1 MSDIVCR
8 WLNQEVKLSR
18 TVSPKALEKDF
29 SNGFLLGELL
39 YKYELQDDFSQFLE
53 GRVSNV
59 KLNNF
64 SRLEPTFQL
73 LGVQFDQNVAQN
85 IMTEKHGSVT
95 KLLYQLYIALQKKKK
110 SGLTG
115 VAMQTMRPLAPAKL
129 QSMKSEIYRER
140 LKNLV
145 PRQTDLNL
153 KRVSEKFQAKF
164 KQMEEK
170 INRVHFENAQKII
183 MLKEEQ
189 RIQDLEKHRLN
200 RRRQHE
206 MMARIQAAIL
216 QIPKVLPN
224 RTLKTI
230 EKHKMMMKKKEE
242 EDVLNEIKK
251 FEVLI
256 KKEIE
261 AKDSGL
267 KIPSESQTA
276 ADLLSTYSDEEYM
289 KKIQKRL
296 EEDTLA
302 REQREKR
309 RRKLLMDQLIAHE
322 AQEEAYREEQ
332 LINRLM
338 RQSQQ
343 ERRIAVQ
350 LMHVRHEKEVLWQNR
365 IFREKQ
371 YEERRLK
378 DFQDALDR
386 EAALAKQAK
395 LEYEEQAQKEIEIHE
410 RIAAERAQARYKK
423 HYSMCTEILD
433 DIIDLSTKVAEYRNL
448 THNLIPIKI
457 MRDWKELF
465 FSGKPIYEQASIDP
479 MPTRF
484 TPEQL
489 VELSK
494 RTLLDDNDY
503 EEYKTLTGE
512 WAIPEEMADIVP
524 PSNNNILGHVLRA
537 VNEKVNPPKPVTY
550 ESQIPSFATKGC
562 MLGKTCS
569 GKTSCLKIL
578 EEAFHI
584 EILSIDDLVQEAIQ
598 AYLLNETVPENPDN
612 IKKEV
617 VEKEPLINEISNEPQ
632 ESTSETT
639 VQPKRESEI
648 EGEDLVKAPSVPKR
662 KETNVTRLSNRA
674 QLGEKCEKL
683 LKKGKSIPDV
693 LLIQIMV
700 DAINQV
706 PVEKGWILDGFP
718 MTLNQAKL
726 LEEALTGCNPDQ
738 QDREGKN
745 YKSTLAF
752 DPTAPKDPSSPPPAL
767 DFAMLL
773 DITDTMVL
781 KRVVGEKTSSL
792 DPSYGLSMR
801 SSEQNLEDQ
810 EKTELLR
817 DQIQHRILGFLDNW
831 PELEKWFSEKQD
843 ILIKINAEVDKRA
856 LATKVQEYFIAELR
870 EKEAKAKKKL
880 EEEEAERKKKE
891 EALLSEPPPP
901 PAPEPDKGMETEK
914 ETKGKGGKGK
924 ITAGKRESP
933 PKEGKGK
940 KGETSPK
947 DKAGKRESPP
957 KEGKGKKDD
966 TSPKGKVSP
975 KGKGADKKGLGKKSP
990 VEEISPPPPPPGPPP
1005 VKPGS
1010 EEWVYVDEPLPPE
1023 IPRYLVPFWETIE
1036 NSYINTTKAILRQI
1050 RDERHNVLYY
1060 LYDTRLNYQEFLQR
1074 PDHKQE
1080 FVSQWQ
1086 DDFNNL
1092 PEDLWDDEETKAE
1105 LHQRV
1110 NDLRDRLWD
1119 ICDTRKEEAE
1129 QERASIIDESWLQD
1143 HLGILMNHFFSLMQ
1157 VEVSRF
1163 QDTKRLLQD
1172 YYRGM
1177 EGKIPIELAKSGG
1190 TRVPLINLEDEEV
1203 PEIYAKIPVVPRK
1216 FPSIE
1221 GIISKTKSRG
1231 SLKRGTADYCIDVV
1245 ELKFEA
1251 DEKTVMNVWQNA
1263 STAVSNMVTNEINL
1277 KKDDE
1282 SESKLEEPKEKSPQQ
1297 GKGVKTVK
1305 KKEEKKKKAPSPEI
1319 PPVILTPE
1327 EQEVLEKQKEL
1338 KMKIRDEHLTALQC
1352 EAQATQFRLELIKT
1366 KALTYMEELLKRAVD
1381 VYKLMDKWLGA
1392 RYLAEMASVEK
1403 LTEVAHYHIETSTK
1417 IQYELILN
1425 GEDFFING
1433 DVKVFPDPL
1442 PPIRP
1447 PPVEKE
1453 VNTCLTI
1460 KQLNTLRNEFM
1471 EMAPKAKIPWKYFK
1485 KGSSSVDTRRYA
1497 EEKKRLRNLD
1507 YYLPKR
1513 TNQFLKI
1520 WLKKYPWLVYDDRSD
1535 LMFCGLCR
1543 KHGVSSGGNQVSF
1556 FYGTN
1561 NFRTEFLQAHD
1572 NSEAHAK
1579 AALAEA
1585 MGVSTLTDA
1594 AKEQMIKNRNK
1605 VILGRIE
1612 NLFRSCHAI
1621 AKTGRPLKDF
1631 VWMCKLDDMKGVDIG
1646 PIFRSNKSART
1657 FIYFIAEVERR
1668 SLKEKLEKCKF
1679 FSLISDSG
1687 TDSIIEDIKVIYVQ
1701 FAYEGKVHCQIVG
1714 VQTVDKID
1722 PVAIKSAIEKTL
1734 EINLQ
1739 LNLSSSDWSKKLV
1752 GFGSNGTAVM
1762 VGENNSVARLLK
1774 EIQPCVQTVHCFAHR
1789 LELTYQEALQ
1799 GIELYN
1805 TVNDLL
1811 QNVYYF
1817 YHDSPSNKNALIA
1830 IFGDLK
1836 IRPVIPSRV
1845 GSNRW
1850 LPRLQTALQIFLKG
1864 YSAIVKQLRTIP
1876 EDRSILEHQKATELL
1891 QFLLQA
1897 EVVRFAH
1904 FLLDITNVLS
1914 ILSRVNQDRNSS
1926 IGDVFATL
1934 QSTLGTLS
1942 MYKRRPGPKER
1953 LTESATHF
1961 HGNQLTGNGNISEV
1975 RNTVLTN
1982 LIKHLRD
1989 CFSDANH
1996 DVVRATTIGS
2006 FKLWPGKIDQEFG
2019 EKEISILTKHYE
2031 PVLEGANVKIDEVD
2045 TEWSMMKFEIY
2056 NRFQNIRK
2064 LTWDFVNS
2072 IYSIKYPNILTLVD
2086 LVLTLPASSAEAE
2099 RGFSQMKLTKSQM
2112 HFKIKPESMTDLLI
2126 IQLNS
2131 PDINKF
2137 DPKKA
2142 IQLWNTSWQRI
2153 TPPPTDHMIAQSDC
2167 SSSSDSL
2174 YESD

>member
-39 YKYELQDDFSQFLE
+39 HKYELQDDFAQFLE

-170 INRVHFENAQKII
+170 INRIHFENAQKILS
-183 MLKEEQ
+183 LKEEQ
-189 RIQDLEKHRLN
+189 RIQDLEKHRLG

-230 EKHKMMMKKKEE
+230 ERNKMMLKKKEE

-267 KIPSESQTA
+267 KVPSESQTA
-276 ADLLSTYSDEEYM
+276 ADLLNTYSDEEYM

-512 WAIPEEMADIVP
+512 WAIPEEMADAVP
-524 PSNNNILGHVLRA
+524 PSNNNILGHVLR
-537 VNEKVNPPKPVTY
+537 VVHEKVNPPKPVTY
-550 ESQIPSFATKGC
+550 EPQIPSFSTKGC

-584 EILSIDDLVQEAIQ
+584 EILSIDTLVQEAIQ
-598 AYLLNETVPENPDN
+598 AFLLNETITENTEET
-612 IKKEV
+612 KE
-617 VEKEPLINEISNEPQ
+617 VEKETLSNEISDEPQ
-632 ESTSETT
+632 ESTSEAMLLS
-639 VQPKRESEI
+639 KRDSEI
-648 EGEDLVKAPSVPKR
+648 EDEDLLKIPPVLEVKQ
-662 KETNVTRLSNRA
+662 TNVTRLSNRA

-700 DAINQV
+700 NAINQV

-738 QDREGKN
+738 QEQEGKN
-745 YKSTLAF
+745 YKSTLAS

-781 KRVVGEKTSSL
+781 KRVVGEKRTSFETSH
-792 DPSYGLSMR
+792 GLGMR
-801 SSEQNLEDQ
+801 SPESYLEDQ

-843 ILIKINAEVDKRA
+843 ILIKINAEVEKRA

-901 PAPEPDKGMETEK
+901 PAPEPEKGMETEK
-914 ETKGKGGKGK
+914 EIKGKVGKGK
-924 ITAGKRESP
+924 IA
-933 PKEGKGK
+933 
-940 KGETSPK
+940 
-947 DKAGKRESPP
+947 
-957 KEGKGKKDD
+957 
-966 TSPKGKVSP
+966 VSP

-990 VEEISPPPPPPGPPP
+990 VEEVSPPPPPPGPPP

-1036 NSYINTTKAILRQI
+1036 NSYINTIKAILRQI

-1060 LYDTRLNYQEFLQR
+1060 LHDARLNYQEFLQR

-1086 DDFNNL
+1086 DDYNNL

-1129 QERASIIDESWLQD
+1129 QERAAIIDESWLQD

-1172 YYRGM
+1172 YYRGI

-1216 FPSIE
+1216 FPSLE
-1221 GIISKTKSRG
+1221 GLISKTKSRG
-1231 SLKRGTADYCIDVV
+1231 SLKRGTADYCIEVV
-1245 ELKFEA
+1245 ELKFEV

-1263 STAVSNMVTNEINL
+1263 NTAINSMVANEINL

-1319 PPVILTPE
+1319 PPVVLTPE

-1352 EAQATQFRLELIKT
+1352 EAQATQFRLELIKNKT
-1366 KALTYMEELLKRAVD
+1366 LSYMEELLKRAID

-1425 GEDFFING
+1425 GEDFYING

-1442 PPIRP
+1442 PPVRP
-1447 PPVEKE
+1447 PAVEKE

-1460 KQLNTLRNEFM
+1460 KQLNTLRQEFM
-1471 EMAPKAKIPWKYFK
+1471 EMAPKGYLGNKHFTDILYDLVTLNLGTNHLPEAWLHLTVPELQEITTLLTVNSEFVDWRKFLLVVSQPWPLPSEEELLQTLKRFKEIDKDGMGSVTQEQYKQVGLWFTGDKDVKIPEDPLEPLPYNRPEHLIEFFFDLFADFK
-1485 KGSSSVDTRRYA
+1485 KDPPEVDYFQMLLYFACHPNAVEGIYRALSLAIGTHVFRKVETRGVDVEHVTIRSDIDTVTIEGLPEVEETKRGKEKIIVPEFLNKETISIPTLLKVFQSIKDAQDNHRFFYDEKMENTFFEIFKKVYQVIGSNNMEPVEVASLLKHPFIQDLLLTYKEYKLPNIKGILQRVDQLQVVSEGDQKVI
-1497 EEKKRLRNLD
+1497 EEKK
-1507 YYLPKR
+1507 
-1513 TNQFLKI
+1513 
-1520 WLKKYPWLVYDDRSD
+1520 
-1535 LMFCGLCR
+1535 
-1543 KHGVSSGGNQVSF
+1543 
-1556 FYGTN
+1556 
-1561 NFRTEFLQAHD
+1561 
-1572 NSEAHAK
+1572 
-1579 AALAEA
+1579 
-1585 MGVSTLTDA
+1585 
-1594 AKEQMIKNRNK
+1594 
-1605 VILGRIE
+1605 
-1612 NLFRSCHAI
+1612 
-1621 AKTGRPLKDF
+1621 
-1631 VWMCKLDDMKGVDIG
+1631 
-1646 PIFRSNKSART
+1646 
-1657 FIYFIAEVERR
+1657 
-1668 SLKEKLEKCKF
+1668 
-1679 FSLISDSG
+1679 
-1687 TDSIIEDIKVIYVQ
+1687 
-1701 FAYEGKVHCQIVG
+1701 
-1714 VQTVDKID
+1714 
-1722 PVAIKSAIEKTL
+1722 
-1734 EINLQ
+1734 
-1739 LNLSSSDWSKKLV
+1739 
-1752 GFGSNGTAVM
+1752 
-1762 VGENNSVARLLK
+1762 
-1774 EIQPCVQTVHCFAHR
+1774 
-1789 LELTYQEALQ
+1789 
-1799 GIELYN
+1799 
-1805 TVNDLL
+1805 
-1811 QNVYYF
+1811 
-1817 YHDSPSNKNALIA
+1817 
-1830 IFGDLK
+1830 
-1836 IRPVIPSRV
+1836 
-1845 GSNRW
+1845 
-1850 LPRLQTALQIFLKG
+1850 
-1864 YSAIVKQLRTIP
+1864 
-1876 EDRSILEHQKATELL
+1876 
-1891 QFLLQA
+1891 
-1897 EVVRFAH
+1897 
-1904 FLLDITNVLS
+1904 
-1914 ILSRVNQDRNSS
+1914 
-1926 IGDVFATL
+1926 
-1934 QSTLGTLS
+1934 
-1942 MYKRRPGPKER
+1942 
-1953 LTESATHF
+1953 
-1961 HGNQLTGNGNISEV
+1961 
-1975 RNTVLTN
+1975 
-1982 LIKHLRD
+1982 
-1989 CFSDANH
+1989 
-1996 DVVRATTIGS
+1996 
-2006 FKLWPGKIDQEFG
+2006 
-2019 EKEISILTKHYE
+2019 
-2031 PVLEGANVKIDEVD
+2031 
-2045 TEWSMMKFEIY
+2045 
-2056 NRFQNIRK
+2056 
-2064 LTWDFVNS
+2064 
-2072 IYSIKYPNILTLVD
+2072 
-2086 LVLTLPASSAEAE
+2086 
-2099 RGFSQMKLTKSQM
+2099 
-2112 HFKIKPESMTDLLI
+2112 
-2126 IQLNS
+2126 
-2131 PDINKF
+2131 
-2137 DPKKA
+2137 
-2142 IQLWNTSWQRI
+2142 
-2153 TPPPTDHMIAQSDC
+2153 
-2167 SSSSDSL
+2167 
-2174 YESD
+2174 

>member
-1 MSDIVCR
+1 M
-8 WLNQEVKLSR
+8 
-18 TVSPKALEKDF
+18 
-29 SNGFLLGELL
+29 
-39 YKYELQDDFSQFLE
+39 
-53 GRVSNV
+53 
-59 KLNNF
+59 
-64 SRLEPTFQL
+64 
-73 LGVQFDQNVAQN
+73 
-85 IMTEKHGSVT
+85 
-95 KLLYQLYIALQKKKK
+95 
-110 SGLTG
+110 
-115 VAMQTMRPLAPAKL
+115 
-129 QSMKSEIYRER
+129 
-140 LKNLV
+140 
-145 PRQTDLNL
+145 
-153 KRVSEKFQAKF
+153 
-164 KQMEEK
+164 
-170 INRVHFENAQKII
+170 
-183 MLKEEQ
+183 
-189 RIQDLEKHRLN
+189 
-200 RRRQHE
+200 
-206 MMARIQAAIL
+206 
-216 QIPKVLPN
+216 
-224 RTLKTI
+224 
-230 EKHKMMMKKKEE
+230 
-242 EDVLNEIKK
+242 
-251 FEVLI
+251 
-256 KKEIE
+256 
-261 AKDSGL
+261 
-267 KIPSESQTA
+267 
-276 ADLLSTYSDEEYM
+276 
-289 KKIQKRL
+289 
-296 EEDTLA
+296 
-302 REQREKR
+302 
-309 RRKLLMDQLIAHE
+309 
-322 AQEEAYREEQ
+322 EAYREEQ

-512 WAIPEEMADIVP
+512 WAIPEEMADAVP
-524 PSNNNILGHVLRA
+524 PSNNNILGHVLR
-537 VNEKVNPPKPVTY
+537 VVHEKVNPPKPVTY
-550 ESQIPSFATKGC
+550 EPQIPSFSTKGC

-584 EILSIDDLVQEAIQ
+584 EILSIDTLVQEAIQ
-598 AYLLNETVPENPDN
+598 AFLLNETITENTEET
-612 IKKEV
+612 KE
-617 VEKEPLINEISNEPQ
+617 VEKETLSNEISDEPQ
-632 ESTSETT
+632 ESTSEAMLLS
-639 VQPKRESEI
+639 KRDSEI
-648 EGEDLVKAPSVPKR
+648 EDEDLLKIPPVLEVKQ
-662 KETNVTRLSNRA
+662 TNVTRLSNRA

-700 DAINQV
+700 NAINQV

-738 QDREGKN
+738 QEQEGKN
-745 YKSTLAF
+745 YKSTLAS

-781 KRVVGEKTSSL
+781 KRVVGEKRTSFETSH
-792 DPSYGLSMR
+792 GLGMR
-801 SSEQNLEDQ
+801 SPESYLEDQ

-843 ILIKINAEVDKRA
+843 ILIKINAEVEKRA

-901 PAPEPDKGMETEK
+901 PAPEPEKGMETEK
-914 ETKGKGGKGK
+914 EIKGKVGKGK
-924 ITAGKRESP
+924 IAEAVKRESP

-947 DKAGKRESPP
+947 EKEAGKRESPP

-990 VEEISPPPPPPGPPP
+990 VEEVSPPPPPPGPPP

-1036 NSYINTTKAILRQI
+1036 NSYINTIKAILRQI

-1060 LYDTRLNYQEFLQR
+1060 LHDARLNYQEFLQR

-1086 DDFNNL
+1086 DDYNNL

-1129 QERASIIDESWLQD
+1129 QERAAIIDESWLQD

-1172 YYRGM
+1172 YYRGI

-1216 FPSIE
+1216 FPSLE
-1221 GIISKTKSRG
+1221 GLISKTKSRG
-1231 SLKRGTADYCIDVV
+1231 SLKRGTADYCIEVV
-1245 ELKFEA
+1245 ELKFEV

-1263 STAVSNMVTNEINL
+1263 NTAINSMVANEINL

-1319 PPVILTPE
+1319 PPVVLTPE

-1352 EAQATQFRLELIKT
+1352 EAQATQFRLELIKNKT
-1366 KALTYMEELLKRAVD
+1366 LSYMEELLKRAID

-1425 GEDFFING
+1425 GEDFYING

-1442 PPIRP
+1442 PPVRP
-1447 PPVEKE
+1447 PAVEKE

-1460 KQLNTLRNEFM
+1460 KQLNTLRQEFM
-1471 EMAPKAKIPWKYFK
+1471 EMAPKGYLGNKHFTDILYDLVTLNLGTNHLPEAWLHLTVPELQEITTLLTVNSEFVDWRKFLLVVSQPWPLPSEEELLQTLKRFKEIDKDGMGSVTQEQYKQVGLWFTGDKDVKIPEDPLEPLPYNRPEHLIEFFFDLFADFK
-1485 KGSSSVDTRRYA
+1485 KDPPEVDYFQMLLYFACHPNAVEGIYRALSLAIGTHVFRKVETRGVDVEHVTIRSDIDTVTIEGLPEVEETKRGKEKIIVPEFLNKETISIPTLLKVFQSIKDAQDNHRFFYDEKMENTFFEIFKKVYQVIGSNNMEPVEVASLLKHPFIQDLLLTYKEYKLPNIKGILQRVDQLQVVSEGDQKVI
-1497 EEKKRLRNLD
+1497 EEKK
-1507 YYLPKR
+1507 
-1513 TNQFLKI
+1513 
-1520 WLKKYPWLVYDDRSD
+1520 
-1535 LMFCGLCR
+1535 
-1543 KHGVSSGGNQVSF
+1543 
-1556 FYGTN
+1556 
-1561 NFRTEFLQAHD
+1561 
-1572 NSEAHAK
+1572 
-1579 AALAEA
+1579 
-1585 MGVSTLTDA
+1585 
-1594 AKEQMIKNRNK
+1594 
-1605 VILGRIE
+1605 
-1612 NLFRSCHAI
+1612 
-1621 AKTGRPLKDF
+1621 
-1631 VWMCKLDDMKGVDIG
+1631 
-1646 PIFRSNKSART
+1646 
-1657 FIYFIAEVERR
+1657 
-1668 SLKEKLEKCKF
+1668 
-1679 FSLISDSG
+1679 
-1687 TDSIIEDIKVIYVQ
+1687 
-1701 FAYEGKVHCQIVG
+1701 
-1714 VQTVDKID
+1714 
-1722 PVAIKSAIEKTL
+1722 
-1734 EINLQ
+1734 
-1739 LNLSSSDWSKKLV
+1739 
-1752 GFGSNGTAVM
+1752 
-1762 VGENNSVARLLK
+1762 
-1774 EIQPCVQTVHCFAHR
+1774 
-1789 LELTYQEALQ
+1789 
-1799 GIELYN
+1799 
-1805 TVNDLL
+1805 
-1811 QNVYYF
+1811 
-1817 YHDSPSNKNALIA
+1817 
-1830 IFGDLK
+1830 
-1836 IRPVIPSRV
+1836 
-1845 GSNRW
+1845 
-1850 LPRLQTALQIFLKG
+1850 
-1864 YSAIVKQLRTIP
+1864 
-1876 EDRSILEHQKATELL
+1876 
-1891 QFLLQA
+1891 
-1897 EVVRFAH
+1897 
-1904 FLLDITNVLS
+1904 
-1914 ILSRVNQDRNSS
+1914 
-1926 IGDVFATL
+1926 
-1934 QSTLGTLS
+1934 
-1942 MYKRRPGPKER
+1942 
-1953 LTESATHF
+1953 
-1961 HGNQLTGNGNISEV
+1961 
-1975 RNTVLTN
+1975 
-1982 LIKHLRD
+1982 
-1989 CFSDANH
+1989 
-1996 DVVRATTIGS
+1996 
-2006 FKLWPGKIDQEFG
+2006 
-2019 EKEISILTKHYE
+2019 
-2031 PVLEGANVKIDEVD
+2031 
-2045 TEWSMMKFEIY
+2045 
-2056 NRFQNIRK
+2056 
-2064 LTWDFVNS
+2064 
-2072 IYSIKYPNILTLVD
+2072 
-2086 LVLTLPASSAEAE
+2086 
-2099 RGFSQMKLTKSQM
+2099 
-2112 HFKIKPESMTDLLI
+2112 
-2126 IQLNS
+2126 
-2131 PDINKF
+2131 
-2137 DPKKA
+2137 
-2142 IQLWNTSWQRI
+2142 
-2153 TPPPTDHMIAQSDC
+2153 
-2167 SSSSDSL
+2167 
-2174 YESD
+2174 

>member
-18 TVSPKALEKDF
+18 TSEPHLLADLYDTVVFSQRCASSITLAWFVPIVSAKSSLYIGPKALEKDF

-39 YKYELQDDFSQFLE
+39 HKHELQDDFPQFSE
-53 GRVSNV
+53 GRVSNA

-129 QSMKSEIYRER
+129 QNMKSEIYRER

-170 INRVHFENAQKII
+170 INRVHFENIQKIQK
-183 MLKEEQ
+183 LKEEQ
-189 RIQDLEKHRLN
+189 RIQDLEKQRVG

-216 QIPKVLPN
+216 QIPKALPN
-224 RTLKTI
+224 RTLKAI
-230 EKHKMMMKKKEE
+230 ERHKMLMKKKEA
-242 EDVLNEIKK
+242 EDVLNEIKT
-251 FEVLI
+251 FELLI
-256 KKEIE
+256 RKEIE
-261 AKDSGL
+261 AKDGVS
-267 KIPSESQTA
+267 KVPTAAQTT

-365 IFREKQ
+365 VFREKQ

-386 EAALAKQAK
+386 EAALARQAK
-395 LEYEEQAQKEIEIHE
+395 LEHEEQAQKQVEIHE
-410 RIAAERAQARYKK
+410 QITAERAQARYKK
-423 HYSMCTEILD
+423 HYSMCAEILD
-433 DIIDLSTKVAEYRNL
+433 HIIDFSTKITEYRSL
-448 THNLIPIKI
+448 THNLIPVKI

-479 MPTRF
+479 LPTRF
-484 TPEQL
+484 TSEQL

-494 RTLLDDNDY
+494 RSLLDDNDY
-503 EEYKTLTGE
+503 EEYKTFTGE
-512 WAIPEEMADIVP
+512 WTLPEEMSESAIP
-524 PSNNNILGHVLRA
+524 PNNNILGHVLRV
-537 VNEKVNPPKPVTY
+537 VNEKVYPPKPIPLVPET
-550 ESQIPSFATKGC
+550 PSFSTKGC

-584 EILSIDDLVQEAIQ
+584 EILCIDTLVQEAIQ
-598 AYLLNETVPENPDN
+598 AF
-612 IKKEV
+612 
-617 VEKEPLINEISNEPQ
+617 LINETITEDVANAPEK
-632 ESTSETT
+632 E
-639 VQPKRESEI
+639 ESE
-648 EGEDLVKAPSVPKR
+648 
-662 KETNVTRLSNRA
+662 KEIQLSNRA
-674 QLGEKCEKL
+674 QLGAKCEKL
-683 LKKGKSIPDV
+683 LKKGRSIPDV

-718 MTLNQAKL
+718 MTINQAKL
-726 LEEALTGCNPDQ
+726 LEEALTGFNPDQ
-738 QDREGKN
+738 QEHEGKN
-745 YKSTLAF
+745 YKQSSLVY
-752 DPTAPKDPSSPPPAL
+752 DPTAPKQPPPPPPAL

-781 KRVVGEKTSSL
+781 NRVMGEEKSTPEIVFGPVS
-792 DPSYGLSMR
+792 R
-801 SSEQNLEDQ
+801 SPDSFSEDQ

-831 PELEKWFSEKQD
+831 PELEKWYSEKQD
-843 ILIKINAEVDKRA
+843 ILIKVNAEVDKRT
-856 LATKVQEYFIAELR
+856 LSTKVQEYFIAELR
-870 EKEAKAKKKL
+870 RKEAKAKKRL

-891 EALLSEPPPP
+891 EAPPPEPPPP
-901 PAPEPDKGMETEK
+901 PPPEPEK
-914 ETKGKGGKGK
+914 EKEHSPKGAKGKGRRGKSSGKGL
-924 ITAGKRESP
+924 
-933 PKEGKGK
+933 
-940 KGETSPK
+940 
-947 DKAGKRESPP
+947 
-957 KEGKGKKDD
+957 
-966 TSPKGKVSP
+966 
-975 KGKGADKKGLGKKSP
+975 DKKSPGKKSP
-990 VEEISPPPPPPGPPP
+990 VEEISPPPPPGPPP
-1005 VKPGS
+1005 IKPGS
-1010 EEWVYVDEPLPPE
+1010 EEWVYVDEPLAQE
-1023 IPRYLVPFWETIE
+1023 IPQYLVPYWETIE
-1036 NSYINTTKAILRQI
+1036 NSYINTIKAILRQI
-1050 RDERHNVLYY
+1050 RDERHSVLFY
-1060 LYDTRLNYQEFLQR
+1060 LHDIRLNYQEYLQR

-1086 DDFNNL
+1086 ADFNNL

-1129 QERASIIDESWLQD
+1129 QERADIIDESWLQD

-1157 VEVSRF
+1157 VELNRF

-1172 YYRGM
+1172 YYRGI
-1177 EGKIPIELAKSGG
+1177 EGKIPMEITRRGS
-1190 TRVPLINLEDEEV
+1190 TRVPLVNLEDADV
-1203 PEIYAKIPVVPRK
+1203 PKIYSKIPVVPRRVAS
-1216 FPSIE
+1216 PD
-1221 GIISKTKSRG
+1221 GIINKPKSKV
-1231 SLKRGTADYCIDVV
+1231 SLKRGRTDYCIEAV
-1245 ELKFEA
+1245 ELKYEA
-1251 DEKTVMNVWQNA
+1251 DEKTVINVWQNA
-1263 STAVSNMVTNEINL
+1263 NSAINHLVNAEIHL
-1277 KKDDE
+1277 KKLEDEKENMPDE
-1282 SESKLEEPKEKSPQQ
+1282 SKDKSPQQ
-1297 GKGVKTVK
+1297 GGKGGRHAK
-1305 KKEEKKKKAPSPEI
+1305 KPEKKKKAQSPEV
-1319 PPVILTPE
+1319 PPVVLTPE
-1327 EQEVLEKQKEL
+1327 EQAELQRKQEL
-1338 KMKIRDEHLTALQC
+1338 KMKIKDEHLAALQC
-1352 EAQATQFRLELIKT
+1352 EAQAAQFRLELIKT
-1366 KALTYMEELLKRAVD
+1366 KALAHMEELLGRAVE

-1403 LTEVAHYHIETSTK
+1403 LTEVAHYHIETSTR
-1417 IQYELILN
+1417 IQHELILN

-1453 VNTCLTI
+1453 ITTYLTI
-1460 KQLNTLRNEFM
+1460 KQLNTLRKEFM
-1471 EMAPKAKIPWKYFK
+1471 EMAPKAKTPWKYFK
-1485 KGSSSVDTRRYA
+1485 KGGSSIDTRRYA
-1497 EEKKRLRNLD
+1497 EEKKRLKNLD

-1513 TNQFLKI
+1513 NNQFLKI
-1520 WLKKYPWLVYDDRSD
+1520 WLKRYPWLVYDDRSD

-1579 AALAEA
+1579 ASLAEA
-1585 MGVSTLTDA
+1585 TGVSTLTDA
-1594 AKEQMIKNRNK
+1594 AKEQLMKNRNK

-1631 VWMCKLDDMKGVDIG
+1631 VWMCKLDDMKGVDVG
-1646 PIFRSNKSART
+1646 PVFRTDKSART
-1657 FIYFIAEVERR
+1657 FVYFIAEVERR
-1668 SLKEKLEKCKF
+1668 SLREKLEKCKF
-1679 FSLISDSG
+1679 FSLISDGG
-1687 TDSIIEDIKVIYVQ
+1687 TDSIIEDTKVIYVQ
-1701 FAYEGKVHCQIVG
+1701 FAYEGKVHCQVVG

-1722 PVAIKSAIEKTL
+1722 PVAIKNAIEQTL
-1734 EINLQ
+1734 EKNLQ
-1739 LNLSSSDWSKKLV
+1739 LNLSSKDWSKKLV

-1762 VGENNSVARLLK
+1762 VGENNGVARLLK

-1789 LELTYQEALQ
+1789 LELAYQDALQ
-1799 GIELYN
+1799 SVQLYN

-1830 IFGDLK
+1830 TFEDLK
-1836 IRPVIPSRV
+1836 IHPVIPCRIGNSK
-1845 GSNRW
+1845 W
-1850 LPRLQTALQIFLKG
+1850 LPRLQTALQVFLKG

-1876 EDRSILEHQKATELL
+1876 EGRSTSDPQKATELL

-1904 FLLDITNVLS
+1904 FLLDVINVLS

-1926 IGDVFATL
+1926 IGDIFATL

-1942 MYKRRPGPKER
+1942 MYKKRPGPKER
-1953 LTESATHF
+1953 LAESATHF
-1961 HGNQLTGNGNISEV
+1961 HGNQLLGNGNISEV
-1975 RNTVLTN
+1975 RNIVLTN
-1982 LIKHLRD
+1982 LTRHLRD
-1989 CFSDANH
+1989 CFSDASH

-2019 EKEISILTKHYE
+2019 EKEIAILTKHYE
-2031 PVLEGANVKIDEVD
+2031 PVLEGANVKIDEVE
-2045 TEWSMMKFEIY
+2045 TEWSMMKLEIY

-2142 IQLWNTSWQRI
+2142 IHLWNTSWQRS
-2153 TPPPTDHMIAQSDC
+2153 TPPPTDHMITMSDY

>member
-39 YKYELQDDFSQFLE
+39 HKYELQDDFAQFLE

-129 QSMKSEIYRER
+129 QSMKSEIYRE
-140 LKNLV
+140 
-145 PRQTDLNL
+145 
-153 KRVSEKFQAKF
+153 
-164 KQMEEK
+164 
-170 INRVHFENAQKII
+170 
-183 MLKEEQ
+183 
-189 RIQDLEKHRLN
+189 HRLG

-230 EKHKMMMKKKEE
+230 ERNKMMLKKKEE

-267 KIPSESQTA
+267 KVPSESQTA
-276 ADLLSTYSDEEYM
+276 ADLLNTYSDEEYM

-512 WAIPEEMADIVP
+512 WAIPEEMADAVP
-524 PSNNNILGHVLRA
+524 PSNNNILGHVLR
-537 VNEKVNPPKPVTY
+537 VVHEKVNPPKPVTY
-550 ESQIPSFATKGC
+550 EPQIPSFSTKGC

-584 EILSIDDLVQEAIQ
+584 EILSIDTLVQEAIQ
-598 AYLLNETVPENPDN
+598 AFLLNETITENTEET
-612 IKKEV
+612 KE
-617 VEKEPLINEISNEPQ
+617 VEKETLSNEISDEPQ
-632 ESTSETT
+632 ESTSEAMLLS
-639 VQPKRESEI
+639 KRDSEI
-648 EGEDLVKAPSVPKR
+648 EDEDLLKIPPVLEVKQ
-662 KETNVTRLSNRA
+662 TNVTRLSNRA

-700 DAINQV
+700 NAINQV

-738 QDREGKN
+738 QEQEGKN
-745 YKSTLAF
+745 YKSTLAS

-781 KRVVGEKTSSL
+781 KRVVGEKRTSFETSH
-792 DPSYGLSMR
+792 GLGMR
-801 SSEQNLEDQ
+801 SPESYLEDQ

-843 ILIKINAEVDKRA
+843 ILIKINAEVEKRA

-901 PAPEPDKGMETEK
+901 PAPEPEKGMETEK
-914 ETKGKGGKGK
+914 EIKGKVGKGK
-924 ITAGKRESP
+924 IAEAVKRESP

-947 DKAGKRESPP
+947 E
-957 KEGKGKKDD
+957 
-966 TSPKGKVSP
+966 KVSP

-990 VEEISPPPPPPGPPP
+990 VEEVSPPPPPPGPPP

-1036 NSYINTTKAILRQI
+1036 NSYINTIKAILRQI

-1060 LYDTRLNYQEFLQR
+1060 LHDARLNYQEFLQR

-1086 DDFNNL
+1086 DDYNNL

-1129 QERASIIDESWLQD
+1129 QERAAIIDESWLQD

-1172 YYRGM
+1172 YYRGI

-1216 FPSIE
+1216 FPSLE
-1221 GIISKTKSRG
+1221 GLISKTKSRG
-1231 SLKRGTADYCIDVV
+1231 SLKRGTADYCIEVV
-1245 ELKFEA
+1245 ELKFEV

-1263 STAVSNMVTNEINL
+1263 NTAINSMVANEINL

-1319 PPVILTPE
+1319 PPVVLTPE

-1352 EAQATQFRLELIKT
+1352 EAQATQFRLELIKNKT
-1366 KALTYMEELLKRAVD
+1366 LSYMEELLKRAID

-1425 GEDFFING
+1425 GEDFYING

-1442 PPIRP
+1442 PPVRP
-1447 PPVEKE
+1447 PAVEKE

-1460 KQLNTLRNEFM
+1460 KQLNTLRQEFM
-1471 EMAPKAKIPWKYFK
+1471 EMAPKGYLGNKHFTDILYDLVTLNLGTNHLPEAWLHLTVPELQEITTLLTVNSEFVDWRKFLLVVSQPWPLPSEEELLQTLKRFKEIDKDGMGSVTQEQYKQVGLWFTGDKDVKIPEDPLEPLPYNRPEHLIEFFFDLFADFK
-1485 KGSSSVDTRRYA
+1485 KDPPEVDYFQMLLYFACHPNAVEGIYRALSLAIGTHVFRKVETRGVDVEHVTIRSDIDTVTIEGLPEVEETKRGKEKIIVPEFLNKETISIPTLLKVFQSIKDAQDNHRFFYDEKMENTFFEIFKKVYQVIGSNNMEPVEVASLLKHPFIQDLLLTYKEYKLPNIKGILQRVDQLQVVSEGDQKVI
-1497 EEKKRLRNLD
+1497 EEKK
-1507 YYLPKR
+1507 
-1513 TNQFLKI
+1513 
-1520 WLKKYPWLVYDDRSD
+1520 
-1535 LMFCGLCR
+1535 
-1543 KHGVSSGGNQVSF
+1543 
-1556 FYGTN
+1556 
-1561 NFRTEFLQAHD
+1561 
-1572 NSEAHAK
+1572 
-1579 AALAEA
+1579 
-1585 MGVSTLTDA
+1585 
-1594 AKEQMIKNRNK
+1594 
-1605 VILGRIE
+1605 
-1612 NLFRSCHAI
+1612 
-1621 AKTGRPLKDF
+1621 
-1631 VWMCKLDDMKGVDIG
+1631 
-1646 PIFRSNKSART
+1646 
-1657 FIYFIAEVERR
+1657 
-1668 SLKEKLEKCKF
+1668 
-1679 FSLISDSG
+1679 
-1687 TDSIIEDIKVIYVQ
+1687 
-1701 FAYEGKVHCQIVG
+1701 
-1714 VQTVDKID
+1714 
-1722 PVAIKSAIEKTL
+1722 
-1734 EINLQ
+1734 
-1739 LNLSSSDWSKKLV
+1739 
-1752 GFGSNGTAVM
+1752 
-1762 VGENNSVARLLK
+1762 
-1774 EIQPCVQTVHCFAHR
+1774 
-1789 LELTYQEALQ
+1789 
-1799 GIELYN
+1799 
-1805 TVNDLL
+1805 
-1811 QNVYYF
+1811 
-1817 YHDSPSNKNALIA
+1817 
-1830 IFGDLK
+1830 
-1836 IRPVIPSRV
+1836 
-1845 GSNRW
+1845 
-1850 LPRLQTALQIFLKG
+1850 
-1864 YSAIVKQLRTIP
+1864 
-1876 EDRSILEHQKATELL
+1876 
-1891 QFLLQA
+1891 
-1897 EVVRFAH
+1897 
-1904 FLLDITNVLS
+1904 
-1914 ILSRVNQDRNSS
+1914 
-1926 IGDVFATL
+1926 
-1934 QSTLGTLS
+1934 
-1942 MYKRRPGPKER
+1942 
-1953 LTESATHF
+1953 
-1961 HGNQLTGNGNISEV
+1961 
-1975 RNTVLTN
+1975 
-1982 LIKHLRD
+1982 
-1989 CFSDANH
+1989 
-1996 DVVRATTIGS
+1996 
-2006 FKLWPGKIDQEFG
+2006 
-2019 EKEISILTKHYE
+2019 
-2031 PVLEGANVKIDEVD
+2031 
-2045 TEWSMMKFEIY
+2045 
-2056 NRFQNIRK
+2056 
-2064 LTWDFVNS
+2064 
-2072 IYSIKYPNILTLVD
+2072 
-2086 LVLTLPASSAEAE
+2086 
-2099 RGFSQMKLTKSQM
+2099 
-2112 HFKIKPESMTDLLI
+2112 
-2126 IQLNS
+2126 
-2131 PDINKF
+2131 
-2137 DPKKA
+2137 
-2142 IQLWNTSWQRI
+2142 
-2153 TPPPTDHMIAQSDC
+2153 
-2167 SSSSDSL
+2167 
-2174 YESD
+2174 

>member
-39 YKYELQDDFSQFLE
+39 HKHELQDDFPLFSE
-53 GRVSNV
+53 GRVSNA

-129 QSMKSEIYRER
+129 QNMKSEIYRER

-170 INRVHFENAQKII
+170 INRVHFENVQKIQK
-183 MLKEEQ
+183 LKEEQ
-189 RIQDLEKHRLN
+189 RVQDLEKQRLG

-224 RTLKTI
+224 RTLKAI
-230 EKHKMMMKKKEE
+230 ERHKMLVKRKEA
-242 EDVLNEIKK
+242 EDVLNEIKA
-251 FEVLI
+251 FELLI
-256 KKEIE
+256 KREIE
-261 AKDSGL
+261 AKDSASKVPTAG
-267 KIPSESQTA
+267 QTT

-365 IFREKQ
+365 VFREKQ

-386 EAALAKQAK
+386 EAALARQAK
-395 LEYEEQAQKEIEIHE
+395 LEHEEQAQKEVEIHE
-410 RIAAERAQARYKK
+410 RITAERAQARYKK
-423 HYSMCTEILD
+423 HYLMCAEILD
-433 DIIDLSTKVAEYRNL
+433 HIIDFSTKVADYRNL
-448 THNLIPIKI
+448 THNLIPVKI

-465 FSGKPIYEQASIDP
+465 FSGKPIYEQASIEP
-479 MPTRF
+479 LPTRF
-484 TPEQL
+484 TSEQL
-489 VELSK
+489 IELSK
-494 RTLLDDNDY
+494 RSLLDDNDY
-503 EEYKTLTGE
+503 EEYKTFTGE
-512 WAIPEEMADIVP
+512 WTLPEEMAEASLP
-524 PSNNNILGHVLRA
+524 PNNNILGHVLRTI
-537 VNEKVNPPKPVTY
+537 NEKVHPPPPAPFVP
-550 ESQIPSFATKGC
+550 QIPSFSTKGC

-584 EILSIDDLVQEAIQ
+584 EILSIDTLVQEAIQ
-598 AYLLNETVPENPDN
+598 AFLINETV
-612 IKKEV
+612 
-617 VEKEPLINEISNEPQ
+617 
-632 ESTSETT
+632 T
-639 VQPKRESEI
+639 
-648 EGEDLVKAPSVPKR
+648 EDLVDVQEKGESEKESPEPKEMASVTTIHAKKDSRVEGEELEKAQSVQDVKASSMA
-662 KETNVTRLSNRA
+662 RLSNRA
-674 QLGEKCEKL
+674 QLGAKCEKL
-683 LKKGKSIPDV
+683 LKKGRSIPDV

-700 DAINQV
+700 DAINKV

-718 MTLNQAKL
+718 MTVTQAKL
-726 LEEALTGCNPDQ
+726 LEEALTGFNPDQ
-738 QDREGKN
+738 HEHEGKN
-745 YKSTLAF
+745 YKKSTLVY
-752 DPTAPKDPSSPPPAL
+752 DPTAPKKPPPPPPAL

-781 KRVVGEKTSSL
+781 NRVMGQEKSTPETTFGMGS
-792 DPSYGLSMR
+792 R
-801 SSEQNLEDQ
+801 SPESFSEDK

-831 PELEKWFSEKQD
+831 PELETWFSEKQD
-843 ILIKINAEVDKRA
+843 ILIKVNAEVDKRT
-856 LATKVQEYFIAELR
+856 LSTKVQEYFIAELR
-870 EKEAKAKKKL
+870 KKEAKAKKKL
-880 EEEEAERKKKE
+880 EEQEAERKKKE
-891 EALLSEPPPP
+891 EAPPPEPPPP
-901 PAPEPDKGMETEK
+901 PPPEPEK
-914 ETKGKGGKGK
+914 EKEHSPKEAKGKGGKGK
-924 ITAGKRESP
+924 TSEAGKTQSP

-947 DKAGKRESPP
+947 
-957 KEGKGKKDD
+957 GKGKG
-966 TSPKGKVSP
+966 S
-975 KGKGADKKGLGKKSP
+975 DKKSSGKKSP
-990 VEEISPPPPPPGPPP
+990 VEESPPPPPPGPPP
-1005 VKPGS
+1005 IKPGS
-1010 EEWVYVDEPLPPE
+1010 EEWVYVDEPLAPE
-1023 IPRYLVPFWETIE
+1023 IPQYLVPYWETIE
-1036 NSYINTTKAILRQI
+1036 NSYINTIKAILRQI
-1050 RDERHNVLYY
+1050 RDERHSVLYY
-1060 LYDTRLNYQEFLQR
+1060 LHDIRLNYQEYLQR

-1086 DDFNNL
+1086 TDFNNL
-1092 PEDLWDDEETKAE
+1092 PDDLWDDEETKAE

-1129 QERASIIDESWLQD
+1129 QERVDIVDESWLQD
-1143 HLGILMNHFFSLMQ
+1143 HLGMLMNHFFSLMQ
-1157 VEVSRF
+1157 VEINRF

-1172 YYRGM
+1172 YYRGI
-1177 EGKIPIELAKSGG
+1177 EGKIPMEISKRGG
-1190 TRVPLINLEDEEV
+1190 TRVPLVNLDDDDVPQIYSKVTQLEEEEEEG
-1203 PEIYAKIPVVPRK
+1203 EIILHQKIPVVPRRV
-1216 FPSIE
+1216 PSPD
-1221 GIISKTKSRG
+1221 GIINKPKSKV
-1231 SLKRGTADYCIDVV
+1231 SLKRGRTDHCIEAL
-1245 ELKFEA
+1245 ELKYEG
-1251 DEKTVMNVWQNA
+1251 DEKTVVNVWQGANSAINHMVNA
-1263 STAVSNMVTNEINL
+1263 EIHLKNLEDEKENMP
-1277 KKDDE
+1277 DE
-1282 SESKLEEPKEKSPQQ
+1282 DKEKSPQQ
-1297 GKGVKTVK
+1297 GGKGGRHAK
-1305 KKEEKKKKAPSPEI
+1305 KPEKKKKAASPEVS
-1319 PPVILTPE
+1319 PVVLTPE
-1327 EQEVLEKQKEL
+1327 ELEELEKKKEL
-1338 KMKIRDEHLTALQC
+1338 KIKIKDEHLAALQC
-1352 EAQATQFRLELIKT
+1352 EAQATQFRLELIKA
-1366 KALTYMEELLKRAVD
+1366 KALAHMEELLKRAVD

-1403 LTEVAHYHIETSTK
+1403 LTEVAHYHIETSTR
-1417 IQYELILN
+1417 IQHELILN
-1425 GEDFFING
+1425 GEDFYING
-1433 DVKVFPDPL
+1433 DVKVFPDPA

-1453 VNTCLTI
+1453 MNTYLTI
-1460 KQLNTLRNEFM
+1460 KQLNTLRKEFM
-1471 EMAPKAKIPWKYFK
+1471 EMAPKAKTPWKYFK
-1485 KGSSSVDTRRYA
+1485 KGENSVDTRRHA
-1497 EEKKRLRNLD
+1497 EEKKRLKNLD

-1513 TNQFLKI
+1513 NNQFLKI
-1520 WLKKYPWLVYDDRSD
+1520 WLKRYPWLVYDDRSD

-1572 NSEAHAK
+1572 HSEAHAK
-1579 AALAEA
+1579 ASLAEVT
-1585 MGVSTLTDA
+1585 GVSTLTDA
-1594 AKEQMIKNRNK
+1594 AKEQLLKSRNK
-1605 VILGRIE
+1605 VILGRVE
-1612 NLFRSCHAI
+1612 NLFRSCHAL
-1621 AKTGRPLKDF
+1621 AKTGRPLKDL
-1631 VWMCKLDDMKGVDIG
+1631 VWMCTLDDMKGVDVG
-1646 PIFRSNKSART
+1646 PLFRTDKSART
-1657 FIYFIAEVERR
+1657 FVYFIAEVERR

-1679 FSLISDSG
+1679 FSLLSDGG
-1687 TDSIIEDIKVIYVQ
+1687 TDNITEDTKVVYVQ
-1701 FAYEGKVHCQIVG
+1701 FAYEGKVHCQVVG
-1714 VQTVDKID
+1714 VQTVDKLD
-1722 PVAIKSAIEKTL
+1722 PVAIKNAIEKTL

-1739 LNLSSSDWSKKLV
+1739 LNLSSKDWSKKLV
-1752 GFGSNGTAVM
+1752 GFGSNGAAVM
-1762 VGENNSVARLLK
+1762 AGENNSVARLLK
-1774 EIQPCVQTVHCFAHR
+1774 EIQPCVQTVHCFAHQ
-1789 LELTYQEALQ
+1789 LELAYQEALQ
-1799 GIELYN
+1799 SIQLYN

-1830 IFGDLK
+1830 TFGDLK
-1836 IRPVIPSRV
+1836 IRPVIPSRI
-1845 GSNRW
+1845 GSSRW
-1850 LPRLQTALQIFLKG
+1850 LPRLQTALQLFLKG

-1876 EDRSILEHQKATELL
+1876 EGRSTSDSQKATDLL

-1904 FLLDITNVLS
+1904 FLLDVVNVLS

-1942 MYKRRPGPKER
+1942 MYIKRPGPKER
-1953 LTESATHF
+1953 LAEAATHF
-1961 HGNQLTGNGNISEV
+1961 HGYQLTGNGNISEV
-1975 RNTVLTN
+1975 RNIVLTN
-1982 LIKHLRD
+1982 LTKRLHD
-1989 CFSDANH
+1989 CFSEASH

-2006 FKLWPGKIDQEFG
+2006 FRLWPGKIDQEFG

-2031 PVLEGANVKIDEVD
+2031 PVLESANVKINEVE
-2045 TEWSMMKFEIY
+2045 TEWSMMKLEIY
-2056 NRFQNIRK
+2056 HRFQNIRK

-2072 IYSIKYPNILTLVD
+2072 IYSVKYPNILTLVD

-2142 IQLWNTSWQRI
+2142 IHLWNTSWQRS
-2153 TPPPTDHMIAQSDC
+2153 TPPPVDHMITKSDC

>member
-39 YKYELQDDFSQFLE
+39 HKHELQDDFPHFSE
-53 GRVSNV
+53 GRVSNA

-129 QSMKSEIYRER
+129 QNMKSEIYRER

-170 INRVHFENAQKII
+170 INRVHFENVEKIQK
-183 MLKEEQ
+183 LKEEQ
-189 RIQDLEKHRLN
+189 RIQDLEKHRLG

-224 RTLKTI
+224 RTLKSI
-230 EKHKMMMKKKEE
+230 ERHKMLMKKKEA
-242 EDVLNEIKK
+242 EDVLNEIKT
-251 FEVLI
+251 FELLI

-261 AKDSGL
+261 AKDSAS
-267 KIPSESQTA
+267 KVPTATQTT

-365 IFREKQ
+365 VFREKQ

-386 EAALAKQAK
+386 EAALARQAK
-395 LEYEEQAQKEIEIHE
+395 LEYEEQAQKEVEIHE
-410 RIAAERAQARYKK
+410 KITAERAQARYKK
-423 HYSMCTEILD
+423 HYSMCAEILD
-433 DIIDLSTKVAEYRNL
+433 HIIDFSTKVAEYRSL

-465 FSGKPIYEQASIDP
+465 FSGKPLYDQASIDP
-479 MPTRF
+479 LPTRF
-484 TPEQL
+484 TSEQL

-503 EEYKTLTGE
+503 EEYKTFTGE
-512 WAIPEEMADIVP
+512 WTLPEEMSESAIP
-524 PSNNNILGHVLRA
+524 PNNNILGHVLRA
-537 VNEKVNPPKPVTY
+537 VNEKVYPPKQITY
-550 ESQIPSFATKGC
+550 VPQIPSFSTKGC

-578 EEAFHI
+578 AEAFHI
-584 EILSIDDLVQEAIQ
+584 EILSIDTLVQEAIR
-598 AYLLNETVPENPDN
+598 AFLIDETITLDPVY
-612 IKKEV
+612 V
-617 VEKEPLINEISNEPQ
+617 QEKE
-632 ESTSETT
+632 
-639 VQPKRESEI
+639 ESE
-648 EGEDLVKAPSVPKR
+648 
-662 KETNVTRLSNRA
+662 KETLLSNRA
-674 QLGEKCEKL
+674 QLGAKCEKL
-683 LKKGKSIPDV
+683 LKKGRSIPDV
-693 LLIQIMV
+693 LLIQIVV

-706 PVEKGWILDGFP
+706 PIEKGWILDGFP
-718 MTLNQAKL
+718 MTITQAKL
-726 LEEALTGCNPDQ
+726 LEEALTGFNPDQ
-738 QDREGKN
+738 QEHEGKN
-745 YKSTLAF
+745 YKKSTLVY
-752 DPTAPKDPSSPPPAL
+752 DPTAPKEPPPPPPAL

-773 DITDTMVL
+773 DITDAMVL
-781 KRVVGEKTSSL
+781 NRVMGEAKSTPETTSGVGSKSPELFS
-792 DPSYGLSMR
+792 
-801 SSEQNLEDQ
+801 EDQ

-831 PELEKWFSEKQD
+831 PELEKWFSEKLD
-843 ILIKINAEVDKRA
+843 ILIKVNAEVDKRT
-856 LATKVQEYFIAELR
+856 LATKIQEYFIAELR
-870 EKEAKAKKKL
+870 KKEAKAKEKL
-880 EEEEAERKKKE
+880 EEQEAERKKKE
-891 EALLSEPPPP
+891 AAPPPEPPPP
-901 PAPEPDKGMETEK
+901 PPPEPEK
-914 ETKGKGGKGK
+914 EKEHSPKRGKGKGRKGKASGKG
-924 ITAGKRESP
+924 S
-933 PKEGKGK
+933 
-940 KGETSPK
+940 
-947 DKAGKRESPP
+947 
-957 KEGKGKKDD
+957 
-966 TSPKGKVSP
+966 
-975 KGKGADKKGLGKKSP
+975 DKKSPGKKSP
-990 VEEISPPPPPPGPPP
+990 AEESLPPPPPGPPP
-1005 VKPGS
+1005 IKPGS
-1010 EEWVYVDEPLPPE
+1010 EEWVYVDEPLAPE
-1023 IPRYLVPFWETIE
+1023 IPQYLVPYWETIE
-1036 NSYINTTKAILRQI
+1036 NSYINTIKAILRQI
-1050 RDERHNVLYY
+1050 RDERHSVLYY
-1060 LYDTRLNYQEFLQR
+1060 LHDTRLTYQEYLQR

-1086 DDFNNL
+1086 ADFNNL

-1119 ICDTRKEEAE
+1119 ICETRKEEAE
-1129 QERASIIDESWLQD
+1129 QERADIIEESWLRD
-1143 HLGILMNHFFSLMQ
+1143 HIGILMNHFFSLMQ
-1157 VEVSRF
+1157 VEINRF

-1177 EGKIPIELAKSGG
+1177 EGKIPMEITRRGS
-1190 TRVPLINLEDEEV
+1190 TRVPLVNLEDDGV
-1203 PEIYAKIPVVPRK
+1203 PDIYAKIPVVPRRV
-1216 FPSIE
+1216 PSPD
-1221 GIISKTKSRG
+1221 GIINKPKSKV
-1231 SLKRGTADYCIDVV
+1231 SLKRGRTDYCMEAV
-1245 ELKFEA
+1245 ELRYEA
-1251 DEKTVMNVWQNA
+1251 DEKTVINVWQSAN
-1263 STAVSNMVTNEINL
+1263 SAVNHMVNSEIHL
-1277 KKDDE
+1277 KKLEDEKENMPDE
-1282 SESKLEEPKEKSPQQ
+1282 SKEKSPQQ
-1297 GKGVKTVK
+1297 GGKGGKHAK
-1305 KKEEKKKKAPSPEI
+1305 KKPEKKKKAPSPEV

-1327 EQEVLEKQKEL
+1327 ELEELERKKEL
-1338 KMKIRDEHLTALQC
+1338 KIKIKDEHLAALQC
-1352 EAQATQFRLELIKT
+1352 EAQATQFRLELIKA
-1366 KALTYMEELLKRAVD
+1366 KALAHMEELLGRAVYI
-1381 VYKLMDKWLGA
+1381 YKLMDKWLGA
-1392 RYLAEMASVEK
+1392 RFLEEMASVEK
-1403 LTEVAHYHIETSTK
+1403 LTQVAHYHIETSTR

-1425 GEDFFING
+1425 DEDFFING

-1442 PPIRP
+1442 PPVRP

-1453 VNTCLTI
+1453 INTYLTI
-1460 KQLNTLRNEFM
+1460 KQLNTLRKEFM
-1471 EMAPKAKIPWKYFK
+1471 EMAPKAKTRWKYFK
-1485 KGSSSVDTRRYA
+1485 KGGSSDDTRRYA
-1497 EEKKRLRNLD
+1497 EEKKRLKNLD
-1507 YYLPKR
+1507 YYLPKWN
-1513 TNQFLKI
+1513 NQFLKI
-1520 WLKKYPWLVYDDRSD
+1520 WLKRYPWLVYDDKSD

-1543 KHGVSSGGNQVSF
+1543 KHGVSSGGSQVSF

-1579 AALAEA
+1579 ASLSEA
-1585 MGVSTLTDA
+1585 TGVSTLTDA
-1594 AKEQMIKNRNK
+1594 GKEQLMKNRNK
-1605 VILGRIE
+1605 VLLGRIE

-1631 VWMCKLDDMKGVDIG
+1631 VWMCKLDDMKGVDVG
-1646 PIFRSNKSART
+1646 PVFRTDKSART
-1657 FIYFIAEVERR
+1657 FVYFIAEVERR
-1668 SLKEKLEKCKF
+1668 SLREKLEKCKF
-1679 FSLISDSG
+1679 FSLISDGG
-1687 TDSIIEDIKVIYVQ
+1687 TDSFTEDTKVVYVQ
-1701 FAYEGKVHCQIVG
+1701 FAHEGKVHCQVVG
-1714 VQTVDKID
+1714 VQTVDRID
-1722 PVAIKSAIEKTL
+1722 PVSIKNAIEKTL

-1739 LNLSSSDWSKKLV
+1739 LNLSSKDWSKKLV

-1762 VGENNSVARLLK
+1762 VGENNGVARLLK
-1774 EIQPCVQTVHCFAHR
+1774 EIQPCVQTVYCFAHR
-1789 LELTYQEALQ
+1789 LELAYQEALQ
-1799 GIELYN
+1799 SIQLYN
-1805 TVNDLL
+1805 TVTDLL

-1817 YHDSPSNKNALIA
+1817 YHDSPSNKKALIA
-1830 IFGDLK
+1830 TFGDLK

-1845 GSNRW
+1845 GSSRW
-1850 LPRLQTALQIFLKG
+1850 LRRLQTALQVFLKG

-1876 EDRSILEHQKATELL
+1876 EGRTTSDPQKATELL

-1904 FLLDITNVLS
+1904 FLLDVINVLS

-1934 QSTLGTLS
+1934 QSTLGTLR
-1942 MYKRRPGPKER
+1942 MYKKRPGPKER
-1953 LTESATHF
+1953 LAESATHF
-1961 HGNQLTGNGNISEV
+1961 HGNQLIGNGNISEV
-1975 RNTVLTN
+1975 RNIVLTN
-1982 LIKHLRD
+1982 LTKHLHD
-1989 CFSDANH
+1989 CFSDASH

-2031 PVLEGANVKIDEVD
+2031 PVLKGANVKIDEVE
-2045 TEWSMMKFEIY
+2045 TEWSMMKLEIY

-2142 IQLWNTSWQRI
+2142 IHLWNTSWQRSTPLPIDRMI
-2153 TPPPTDHMIAQSDC
+2153 TKSDC

>member
-1 MSDIVCR
+1 MSDIVCK

-39 YKYELQDDFSQFLE
+39 HKHELQDDFPQFSE
-53 GRVSNV
+53 GRVSNA

-115 VAMQTMRPLAPAKL
+115 VAMETMRPLAPAKL
-129 QSMKSEIYRER
+129 QNMKSEIYRER

-153 KRVSEKFQAKF
+153 ERVSEKFQTKF
-164 KQMEEK
+164 KEMEEK
-170 INRVHFENAQKII
+170 TNRVHFENIQKIQK
-183 MLKEEQ
+183 LKEEQ
-189 RIQDLEKHRLN
+189 RLQDLEKQRLG

-224 RTLKTI
+224 RTLKAI
-230 EKHKMMMKKKEE
+230 ERQKMLMKKKEA
-242 EDVLNEIKK
+242 EDVVNEIKS
-251 FEVLI
+251 FELLI
-256 KKEIE
+256 KKEME
-261 AKDSGL
+261 AKS
-267 KIPSESQTA
+267 SESKAPAAAQTTA
-276 ADLLSTYSDEEYM
+276 LLLSTYSDEEYM

-309 RRKLLMDQLIAHE
+309 RRKLLMHQLIAHE

-365 IFREKQ
+365 VFREKQ

-386 EAALAKQAK
+386 EAALARQAK

-410 RIAAERAQARYKK
+410 RITAERAQARYKK
-423 HYSMCTEILD
+423 HYSMCAEILD
-433 DIIDLSTKVAEYRNL
+433 HIIDFSTKVAEYREL
-448 THNLIPIKI
+448 TQNLIPVKI

-479 MPTRF
+479 LPTHF
-484 TPEQL
+484 TSDQL

-503 EEYKTLTGE
+503 EEYKTFTGE
-512 WAIPEEMADIVP
+512 WTLPEEMSESALP
-524 PSNNNILGHVLRA
+524 PNNNILGHVLR
-537 VNEKVNPPKPVTY
+537 VVHEKVQPPRAPILTP
-550 ESQIPSFATKGC
+550 QIPSFSIKGC

-584 EILSIDDLVQEAIQ
+584 EILSIDKLVQEAIQ
-598 AYLLNETVPENPDN
+598 AFLMNETVA
-612 IKKEV
+612 EV
-617 VEKEPLINEISNEPQ
+617 PVDMQEQEETEKEIP
-632 ESTSETT
+632 
-639 VQPKRESEI
+639 
-648 EGEDLVKAPSVPKR
+648 
-662 KETNVTRLSNRA
+662 LSNRA
-674 QLGEKCEKL
+674 QLGARCERL
-683 LKKGKSIPDV
+683 LKKGRSIPDL

-706 PVEKGWILDGFP
+706 PIEKGWILDGFP
-718 MTLNQAKL
+718 MTVTQAKL
-726 LEEALTGCNPDQ
+726 LEEALTGFNPDQ
-738 QDREGKN
+738 QDHEGKS
-745 YKSTLAF
+745 YKKSTLVY
-752 DPTAPKDPSSPPPAL
+752 DPTAPKDPPPPPPAL

-781 KRVVGEKTSSL
+781 NRVMGGEKGTPEPTFGKDGKSPESV
-792 DPSYGLSMR
+792 S
-801 SSEQNLEDQ
+801 EDQ
-810 EKTELLR
+810 KKTELLR

-843 ILIKINAEVDKRA
+843 ILIKVNAEVDKRT
-856 LATKVQEYFIAELR
+856 LATKIQEYFIAELR
-870 EKEAKAKKKL
+870 KKEAKAKKRL
-880 EEEEAERKKKE
+880 EEQEAERKKKE
-891 EALLSEPPPP
+891 EAPSPKPPPP
-901 PAPEPDKGMETEK
+901 PPSEPEEEK
-914 ETKGKGGKGK
+914 EQSPKGAKRKGGKGK
-924 ITAGKRESP
+924 AAGKGS
-933 PKEGKGK
+933 
-940 KGETSPK
+940 
-947 DKAGKRESPP
+947 
-957 KEGKGKKDD
+957 
-966 TSPKGKVSP
+966 
-975 KGKGADKKGLGKKSP
+975 DKKLSGKKSP
-990 VEEISPPPPPPGPPP
+990 VEDTTPPPVPPGPPP
-1005 VKPGS
+1005 IKPGS
-1010 EEWVYVDEPLPPE
+1010 EEWIYVDEPLPLE
-1023 IPRYLVPFWETIE
+1023 IPQYLLPYWETIE
-1036 NSYINTTKAILRQI
+1036 NSYINTIKAILRQI
-1050 RDERHNVLYY
+1050 RDERHSMLYY
-1060 LYDTRLNYQEFLQR
+1060 LHDVRLNYQEYLQR

-1086 DDFNNL
+1086 ADFNNL

-1110 NDLRDRLWD
+1110 HDLRDRLWD

-1129 QERASIIDESWLQD
+1129 QERADIIDNSWLQD

-1157 VEVSRF
+1157 VEINRF

-1172 YYRGM
+1172 YYRGI
-1177 EGKIPIELAKSGG
+1177 EGKIPLEITRRGS
-1190 TRVPLINLEDEEV
+1190 TRVPLINLEGDDIPEV
-1203 PEIYAKIPVVPRK
+1203 YSKIPVVPRRV
-1216 FPSIE
+1216 PSPD
-1221 GIISKTKSRG
+1221 GIINKAKSKV
-1231 SLKRGTADYCIDVV
+1231 SLKRGRTDYCVEAA

-1251 DEKTVMNVWQNA
+1251 DEKTVLNVWQSANSSVNHMVNA
-1263 STAVSNMVTNEINL
+1263 EIHL
-1277 KKDDE
+1277 K
-1282 SESKLEEPKEKSPQQ
+1282 KLEEEKEDMPDEAKEKSPQQ
-1297 GKGVKTVK
+1297 GGKGGKFAK
-1305 KKEEKKKKAPSPEI
+1305 KPEKKKKAPSPEV
-1319 PPVILTPE
+1319 PPVTLTPE
-1327 EQEVLEKQKEL
+1327 ELEELERKKEL
-1338 KMKIRDEHLTALQC
+1338 KTKIKDEHLAALQC

-1366 KALTYMEELLKRAVD
+1366 KALAHMEELLGRAVN

-1403 LTEVAHYHIETSTK
+1403 LTQVAHYHIETSTR

-1425 GEDFFING
+1425 DEDFFING

-1453 VNTCLTI
+1453 INTYLTI
-1460 KQLNTLRNEFM
+1460 KQLNTLRKEFL
-1471 EMAPKAKIPWKYFK
+1471 EMAPKAKTPWKYFK
-1485 KGSSSVDTRRYA
+1485 KGGSSADTRRYA

-1513 TNQFLKI
+1513 NNQFLKI
-1520 WLKKYPWLVYDDRSD
+1520 WLKRYPWLVYDDRSD
-1535 LMFCGLCR
+1535 LMFCGSCR

-1561 NFRTEFLQAHD
+1561 NFRAEFLQAHD

-1579 AALAEA
+1579 ASLVEA
-1585 MGVSTLTDA
+1585 TGVSTLADA
-1594 AKEQMIKNRNK
+1594 AKERLMKNRNK

-1631 VWMCKLDDMKGVDIG
+1631 VWMCKLDDMKGVDVG
-1646 PIFRSNKSART
+1646 PAFRTAKSART
-1657 FIYFIAEVERR
+1657 FVYFIAEVERR

-1679 FSLISDSG
+1679 FSLISDGG
-1687 TDSIIEDIKVIYVQ
+1687 TDSFLEDTKVVYVQ
-1701 FAYEGKVHCQIVG
+1701 FAYEGKVHCQVVG
-1714 VQTVDKID
+1714 VQTVDKMD

-1739 LNLSSSDWSKKLV
+1739 LNLSSKDWSKKLV

-1762 VGENNSVARLLK
+1762 VGENNGVASLLK

-1789 LELTYQEALQ
+1789 LELAYQEALQ
-1799 GIELYN
+1799 SIQLYN

-1830 IFGDLK
+1830 TFGDLK
-1836 IRPVIPSRV
+1836 IHPVMPSRV

-1850 LPRLQTALQIFLKG
+1850 LPRLQTALRVFLKG

-1876 EDRSILEHQKATELL
+1876 EGRNTSDHQKATELL

-1897 EVVRFAH
+1897 EVVQFAH
-1904 FLLDITNVLS
+1904 FLLDVINVLS

-1942 MYKRRPGPKER
+1942 MYKKRPGPKER
-1953 LTESATHF
+1953 LAESATHF

-1975 RNTVLTN
+1975 RNIVLT
-1982 LIKHLRD
+1982 LLMKHLHD
-1989 CFSDANH
+1989 CFSDASH

-2031 PVLEGANVKIDEVD
+2031 PVLESANVKIDEVE
-2045 TEWSMMKFEIY
+2045 TEWSMMKLEIY
-2056 NRFQNIRK
+2056 NGFQNIRK

-2142 IQLWNTSWQRI
+2142 IHLWNTSWQRS
-2153 TPPPTDHMIAQSDC
+2153 TPPPTDHMITKSDC

>member
-129 QSMKSEIYRER
+129 QSMKSEIYRE
-140 LKNLV
+140 
-145 PRQTDLNL
+145 
-153 KRVSEKFQAKF
+153 
-164 KQMEEK
+164 
-170 INRVHFENAQKII
+170 
-183 MLKEEQ
+183 
-189 RIQDLEKHRLN
+189 HRLN

-924 ITAGKRESP
+924 ITEAGKRESP

-947 DKAGKRESPP
+947 DKEAGKRESPP

-1471 EMAPKAKIPWKYFK
+1471 EMAPKGYLGNKHFTDILYDLVTLNLGTNHLPEAWLHLTVPELQEITTLLTVNSEFVDWRKFLLVVSQPWPLPSEEELLQTLERFKEIDKDGKGTVTQEQYEQVGLWFTGDTYVKIPEDPHEPLPYNRPEHLIEFFFDLFADFK
-1485 KGSSSVDTRRYA
+1485 KDPPEVDYFQMLLYFACHPNAVEGIYRALSLAIGTHVFRKVETRGVDVEHVMIPSDIDTVTTEGLAEVEETKRGKEKVIIPEFLNKETISIPTLLKVFQSIRDAQDNHRFFDDEKMENTFYEVFKKVYQVIGSNNLEPVEIASLLKHPFIQDLLLTYKEYKLPNIKGILQRVDQLQVVSEGDQKVI
-1497 EEKKRLRNLD
+1497 EEKK
-1507 YYLPKR
+1507 
-1513 TNQFLKI
+1513 
-1520 WLKKYPWLVYDDRSD
+1520 
-1535 LMFCGLCR
+1535 
-1543 KHGVSSGGNQVSF
+1543 
-1556 FYGTN
+1556 
-1561 NFRTEFLQAHD
+1561 
-1572 NSEAHAK
+1572 
-1579 AALAEA
+1579 
-1585 MGVSTLTDA
+1585 
-1594 AKEQMIKNRNK
+1594 
-1605 VILGRIE
+1605 
-1612 NLFRSCHAI
+1612 
-1621 AKTGRPLKDF
+1621 
-1631 VWMCKLDDMKGVDIG
+1631 
-1646 PIFRSNKSART
+1646 
-1657 FIYFIAEVERR
+1657 
-1668 SLKEKLEKCKF
+1668 
-1679 FSLISDSG
+1679 
-1687 TDSIIEDIKVIYVQ
+1687 
-1701 FAYEGKVHCQIVG
+1701 
-1714 VQTVDKID
+1714 
-1722 PVAIKSAIEKTL
+1722 
-1734 EINLQ
+1734 
-1739 LNLSSSDWSKKLV
+1739 
-1752 GFGSNGTAVM
+1752 
-1762 VGENNSVARLLK
+1762 
-1774 EIQPCVQTVHCFAHR
+1774 
-1789 LELTYQEALQ
+1789 
-1799 GIELYN
+1799 
-1805 TVNDLL
+1805 
-1811 QNVYYF
+1811 
-1817 YHDSPSNKNALIA
+1817 
-1830 IFGDLK
+1830 
-1836 IRPVIPSRV
+1836 
-1845 GSNRW
+1845 
-1850 LPRLQTALQIFLKG
+1850 
-1864 YSAIVKQLRTIP
+1864 
-1876 EDRSILEHQKATELL
+1876 
-1891 QFLLQA
+1891 
-1897 EVVRFAH
+1897 
-1904 FLLDITNVLS
+1904 
-1914 ILSRVNQDRNSS
+1914 
-1926 IGDVFATL
+1926 
-1934 QSTLGTLS
+1934 
-1942 MYKRRPGPKER
+1942 
-1953 LTESATHF
+1953 
-1961 HGNQLTGNGNISEV
+1961 
-1975 RNTVLTN
+1975 
-1982 LIKHLRD
+1982 
-1989 CFSDANH
+1989 
-1996 DVVRATTIGS
+1996 
-2006 FKLWPGKIDQEFG
+2006 
-2019 EKEISILTKHYE
+2019 
-2031 PVLEGANVKIDEVD
+2031 
-2045 TEWSMMKFEIY
+2045 
-2056 NRFQNIRK
+2056 
-2064 LTWDFVNS
+2064 
-2072 IYSIKYPNILTLVD
+2072 
-2086 LVLTLPASSAEAE
+2086 
-2099 RGFSQMKLTKSQM
+2099 
-2112 HFKIKPESMTDLLI
+2112 
-2126 IQLNS
+2126 
-2131 PDINKF
+2131 
-2137 DPKKA
+2137 
-2142 IQLWNTSWQRI
+2142 
-2153 TPPPTDHMIAQSDC
+2153 
-2167 SSSSDSL
+2167 
-2174 YESD
+2174 

>member
-39 YKYELQDDFSQFLE
+39 HKHELQDDFSQFSE
-53 GRVSNV
+53 GRVSNA

-170 INRVHFENAQKII
+170 INRVHFENIQKIQK
-183 MLKEEQ
+183 LKEEQ
-189 RIQDLEKHRLN
+189 RIQDLEKHRLG

-224 RTLKTI
+224 RTLKAI
-230 EKHKMMMKKKEE
+230 ERHKMLMKKKEA
-242 EDVLNEIKK
+242 EDVVNEIKK
-251 FEVLI
+251 FEMLI

-261 AKDSGL
+261 AKDSGS
-267 KIPSESQTA
+267 KVPTAAQTT
-276 ADLLSTYSDEEYM
+276 ADLLSTYSDEEYI

-365 IFREKQ
+365 VFREKQ

-386 EAALAKQAK
+386 EAALERQAK

-410 RIAAERAQARYKK
+410 RIAAERAQARYRK
-423 HYSMCTEILD
+423 HYSMCAEILD
-433 DIIDLSTKVAEYRNL
+433 NIIDFSTKVAEYREL
-448 THNLIPIKI
+448 THNLIPVKI

-465 FSGKPIYEQASIDP
+465 FSGKPIYEQASIEP

-484 TPEQL
+484 TSEQL

-494 RTLLDDNDY
+494 RSLLDDNDY
-503 EEYKTLTGE
+503 EEYKNLTGE
-512 WAIPEEMADIVP
+512 WTLPEEMADSTLP
-524 PSNNNILGHVLRA
+524 PNNNILGHVLRA
-537 VNEKVNPPKPVTY
+537 VNEKVYPPKPVTFVP
-550 ESQIPSFATKGC
+550 QTPSFSTKGC
-562 MLGKTCS
+562 LLGKTCS

-584 EILSIDDLVQEAIQ
+584 QILSVDTLVQEAIQ
-598 AYLLNETVPENPDN
+598 AF
-612 IKKEV
+612 
-617 VEKEPLINEISNEPQ
+617 LINETITEIPVEEEEKEKEADEIVIEVQ
-632 ESTSETT
+632 ESATVTT
-639 VQPKRESEI
+639 IHTKRDSHV
-648 EGEDLVKAPSVPKR
+648 EGEDLGKSHSAQDVKESSM
-662 KETNVTRLSNRA
+662 TRLSNRA
-674 QLGEKCEKL
+674 QLGAKCEKL
-683 LKKGKSIPDV
+683 LKKGRSIPDV

-700 DAINQV
+700 DAINKV
-706 PVEKGWILDGFP
+706 PEEKGWILDGFP
-718 MTLNQAKL
+718 MTIIQAKL
-726 LEEALTGCNPDQ
+726 LEEALTGFNPDQ
-738 QDREGKN
+738 QEHEGKN
-745 YKSTLAF
+745 YKKSTLVY
-752 DPTAPKDPSSPPPAL
+752 DPMAPKEPPPPPPAL

-781 KRVVGEKTSSL
+781 NRVMGEGKTTAETTFELGDRNRGSF
-792 DPSYGLSMR
+792 
-801 SSEQNLEDQ
+801 SEDE

-843 ILIKINAEVDKRA
+843 ILIKVNAEVDKRA
-856 LATKVQEYFIAELR
+856 LATKVQEYFIAEVR
-870 EKEAKAKKKL
+870 KKEAKAKKKL

-891 EALLSEPPPP
+891 EAPPPEPPPP
-901 PAPEPDKGMETEK
+901 PPPEPEKEMEQPQK

-924 ITAGKRESP
+924 ASEGKGKKGDTSPKGKDKTQSP

-947 DKAGKRESPP
+947 
-957 KEGKGKKDD
+957 GKGTAK
-966 TSPKGKVSP
+966 SP
-975 KGKGADKKGLGKKSP
+975 GKKSP
-990 VEEISPPPPPPGPPP
+990 AEETSPPPPPPGPPP
-1005 VKPGS
+1005 IKPGS
-1010 EEWVYVDEPLPPE
+1010 EEWVYVDEPLPQE
-1023 IPRYLVPFWETIE
+1023 IPEYLVPYWETIE
-1036 NSYINTTKAILRQI
+1036 NSYINTIKAILRQI
-1050 RDERHNVLYY
+1050 RDERHTVLYY
-1060 LYDTRLNYQEFLQR
+1060 LHDIRLNYQEYLKR

-1086 DDFNNL
+1086 ADFNNL

-1119 ICDTRKEEAE
+1119 ICDTRKDEAE
-1129 QERASIIDESWLQD
+1129 QERADIIDESWLRD

-1157 VEVSRF
+1157 VEINRF

-1177 EGKIPIELAKSGG
+1177 EGKIPMAITRRGG
-1190 TRVPLINLEDEEV
+1190 TRVPLVNLEDDDV
-1203 PEIYAKIPVVPRK
+1203 PEIYSKIPVVPRRV
-1216 FPSIE
+1216 PSPE
-1221 GIISKTKSRG
+1221 GIISKPKSKV
-1231 SLKRGTADYCIDVV
+1231 SLKRGRNDYCIETV
-1245 ELKFEA
+1245 ELKYEA
-1251 DEKTVMNVWQNA
+1251 DEKTVVKVWQNA
-1263 STAVSNMVTNEINL
+1263 NSAVNHMVNAEIHL
-1277 KKDDE
+1277 KKLEDE
-1282 SESKLEEPKEKSPQQ
+1282 KENQPDEAKEKSPQYG
-1297 GKGVKTVK
+1297 GKGGKNAK
-1305 KKEEKKKKAPSPEI
+1305 KKPEKKKKKAASPEV

-1327 EQEVLEKQKEL
+1327 EQAELERKLEL
-1338 KMKIRDEHLTALQC
+1338 KMKIKDEHLEALKC
-1352 EAQATQFRLELIKT
+1352 EAQATQFRLELIKI
-1366 KALTYMEELLKRAVD
+1366 KALAHMEELLGRAID

-1403 LTEVAHYHIETSTK
+1403 LTEVAHHHIETSTR

-1425 GEDFFING
+1425 DEDFFISG

-1442 PPIRP
+1442 PPVRP

-1453 VNTCLTI
+1453 INTCLTI
-1460 KQLNTLRNEFM
+1460 KQLNTLRKEFM
-1471 EMAPKAKIPWKYFK
+1471 EMAPKAKTPWKYFK
-1485 KGSSSVDTRRYA
+1485 KGGPSVDNRRYA

-1513 TNQFLKI
+1513 NNQFLKI

-1561 NFRTEFLQAHD
+1561 NFRTEFLHAHD

-1579 AALAEA
+1579 AALVEA
-1585 MGVSTLTDA
+1585 TGVSTLTDA
-1594 AKEQMIKNRNK
+1594 AKEEMIKNRNK

-1631 VWMCKLDDMKGVDIG
+1631 VWMCKLDDMKGIDVG
-1646 PIFRSNKSART
+1646 SIFRTDKSART
-1657 FIYFIAEVERR
+1657 FVYFIAEVERR

-1679 FSLISDSG
+1679 FSLISDG
-1687 TDSIIEDIKVIYVQ
+1687 GKDSFIEDTEVVYIQ
-1701 FAYEGKVHCQIVG
+1701 FAYEGKVHCQVVG
-1714 VQTVDKID
+1714 VQTVNKID
-1722 PVAIKSAIEKTL
+1722 PVSIKNAIEKTL

-1739 LNLSSSDWSKKLV
+1739 LNLSSKDWSKKLV
-1752 GFGSNGTAVM
+1752 GFGSDGTSVM
-1762 VGENNSVARLLK
+1762 VGENNGVARLLK

-1789 LELTYQEALQ
+1789 LELAYREALQ
-1799 GIELYN
+1799 SIQLYN
-1805 TVNDLL
+1805 TVSDLL
-1811 QNVYYF
+1811 QKVYYF

-1830 IFGDLK
+1830 TFGDLK
-1836 IRPVIPSRV
+1836 LRPVIPSRV

-1850 LPRLQTALQIFLKG
+1850 LPRLQTALQVFLKG
-1864 YSAIVKQLRTIP
+1864 YSAIVKQLSTIH
-1876 EDRSILEHQKATELL
+1876 EGRSTSDHQKASELL

-1904 FLLDITNVLS
+1904 FLLDVINVLS

-1942 MYKRRPGPKER
+1942 MYKKRPGPKER
-1953 LTESATHF
+1953 LAESATHF

-1975 RNTVLTN
+1975 RNIVLTN
-1982 LIKHLRD
+1982 LTKHLHD
-1989 CFSDANH
+1989 CFSDASL

-2045 TEWSMMKFEIY
+2045 TEWSMMKLEIY

-2112 HFKIKPESMTDLLI
+2112 QFKIKPENMTDLLI

-2142 IQLWNTSWQRI
+2142 IHLWNTSWQRI
-2153 TPPPTDHMIAQSDC
+2153 TPPPIDHITKSDC
-2167 SSSSDSL
+2167 SSSSDSF

>member
-39 YKYELQDDFSQFLE
+39 HKYELQDDFAQFLE

-129 QSMKSEIYRER
+129 QSMKSEIYRE
-140 LKNLV
+140 
-145 PRQTDLNL
+145 
-153 KRVSEKFQAKF
+153 
-164 KQMEEK
+164 
-170 INRVHFENAQKII
+170 
-183 MLKEEQ
+183 
-189 RIQDLEKHRLN
+189 HRLG

-230 EKHKMMMKKKEE
+230 ERNKMMLKKKEE

-267 KIPSESQTA
+267 KVPSESQTA
-276 ADLLSTYSDEEYM
+276 ADLLNTYSDEEYM

-512 WAIPEEMADIVP
+512 WAIPEEMADAVP
-524 PSNNNILGHVLRA
+524 PSNNNILGHVLR
-537 VNEKVNPPKPVTY
+537 VVHEKVNPPKPVTY
-550 ESQIPSFATKGC
+550 EPQIPSFSTKGC

-584 EILSIDDLVQEAIQ
+584 EILSIDTLVQEAIQ
-598 AYLLNETVPENPDN
+598 AFLLNETITENTEET
-612 IKKEV
+612 KE
-617 VEKEPLINEISNEPQ
+617 VEKETLSNEISDEPQ
-632 ESTSETT
+632 ESTSEAMLLS
-639 VQPKRESEI
+639 KRDSEI
-648 EGEDLVKAPSVPKR
+648 EDEDLLKIPPVLEVKQ
-662 KETNVTRLSNRA
+662 TNVTRLSNRA

-700 DAINQV
+700 NAINQV

-738 QDREGKN
+738 QEQEGKN
-745 YKSTLAF
+745 YKSTLAS

-781 KRVVGEKTSSL
+781 KRVVGEKRTSFETSH
-792 DPSYGLSMR
+792 GLGMR
-801 SSEQNLEDQ
+801 SPESYLEDQ

-843 ILIKINAEVDKRA
+843 ILIKINAEVEKRA

-901 PAPEPDKGMETEK
+901 PAPEPEKGMETEK
-914 ETKGKGGKGK
+914 EIKGKVGKGK
-924 ITAGKRESP
+924 IAEAVKRESP

-947 DKAGKRESPP
+947 EKEAGKRESPP

-990 VEEISPPPPPPGPPP
+990 VEEVSPPPPPPGPPP

-1036 NSYINTTKAILRQI
+1036 NSYINTIKAILRQI

-1060 LYDTRLNYQEFLQR
+1060 LHDARLNYQEFLQR

-1086 DDFNNL
+1086 DDYNNL

-1129 QERASIIDESWLQD
+1129 QERAAIIDESWLQD

-1172 YYRGM
+1172 YYRGI

-1216 FPSIE
+1216 FPSLE
-1221 GIISKTKSRG
+1221 GLISKTKSRG
-1231 SLKRGTADYCIDVV
+1231 SLKRGTADYCIEVV
-1245 ELKFEA
+1245 ELKFEV

-1263 STAVSNMVTNEINL
+1263 NTAINSMVANEINL

-1319 PPVILTPE
+1319 PPVVLTPE

-1352 EAQATQFRLELIKT
+1352 EAQATQFRLELIKNKT
-1366 KALTYMEELLKRAVD
+1366 LSYMEELLKRAID

-1425 GEDFFING
+1425 GEDFYING

-1442 PPIRP
+1442 PPVRP
-1447 PPVEKE
+1447 PAVEKE

-1460 KQLNTLRNEFM
+1460 KQLNTLRQEFM
-1471 EMAPKAKIPWKYFK
+1471 EMAPKGYLGNKHFTDILYDLVTLNLGTNHLPEAWLHLTVPELQEITTLLTVNSEFVDWRKFLLVVSQPWPLPSEEELLQTLKRFKEIDKDGMGSVTQEQYKQVGLWFTGDKDVKIPEDPLEPLPYNRPEHLIEFFFDLFADFK
-1485 KGSSSVDTRRYA
+1485 KDPPEVDYFQMLLYFACHPNAVEGIYRALSLAIGTHVFRKVETRGVDVEHVTIRSDIDTVTIEGLPEVEETKRGKEKIIVPEFLNKETISIPTLLKVFQSIKDAQDNHRFFYDEKMENTFFEIFKKVYQVIGSNNMEPVEVASLLKHPFIQDLLLTYKEYKLPNIKGILQRVDQLQVVSEGDQKVI
-1497 EEKKRLRNLD
+1497 EEKK
-1507 YYLPKR
+1507 
-1513 TNQFLKI
+1513 
-1520 WLKKYPWLVYDDRSD
+1520 
-1535 LMFCGLCR
+1535 
-1543 KHGVSSGGNQVSF
+1543 
-1556 FYGTN
+1556 
-1561 NFRTEFLQAHD
+1561 
-1572 NSEAHAK
+1572 
-1579 AALAEA
+1579 
-1585 MGVSTLTDA
+1585 
-1594 AKEQMIKNRNK
+1594 
-1605 VILGRIE
+1605 
-1612 NLFRSCHAI
+1612 
-1621 AKTGRPLKDF
+1621 
-1631 VWMCKLDDMKGVDIG
+1631 
-1646 PIFRSNKSART
+1646 
-1657 FIYFIAEVERR
+1657 
-1668 SLKEKLEKCKF
+1668 
-1679 FSLISDSG
+1679 
-1687 TDSIIEDIKVIYVQ
+1687 
-1701 FAYEGKVHCQIVG
+1701 
-1714 VQTVDKID
+1714 
-1722 PVAIKSAIEKTL
+1722 
-1734 EINLQ
+1734 
-1739 LNLSSSDWSKKLV
+1739 
-1752 GFGSNGTAVM
+1752 
-1762 VGENNSVARLLK
+1762 
-1774 EIQPCVQTVHCFAHR
+1774 
-1789 LELTYQEALQ
+1789 
-1799 GIELYN
+1799 
-1805 TVNDLL
+1805 
-1811 QNVYYF
+1811 
-1817 YHDSPSNKNALIA
+1817 
-1830 IFGDLK
+1830 
-1836 IRPVIPSRV
+1836 
-1845 GSNRW
+1845 
-1850 LPRLQTALQIFLKG
+1850 
-1864 YSAIVKQLRTIP
+1864 
-1876 EDRSILEHQKATELL
+1876 
-1891 QFLLQA
+1891 
-1897 EVVRFAH
+1897 
-1904 FLLDITNVLS
+1904 
-1914 ILSRVNQDRNSS
+1914 
-1926 IGDVFATL
+1926 
-1934 QSTLGTLS
+1934 
-1942 MYKRRPGPKER
+1942 
-1953 LTESATHF
+1953 
-1961 HGNQLTGNGNISEV
+1961 
-1975 RNTVLTN
+1975 
-1982 LIKHLRD
+1982 
-1989 CFSDANH
+1989 
-1996 DVVRATTIGS
+1996 
-2006 FKLWPGKIDQEFG
+2006 
-2019 EKEISILTKHYE
+2019 
-2031 PVLEGANVKIDEVD
+2031 
-2045 TEWSMMKFEIY
+2045 
-2056 NRFQNIRK
+2056 
-2064 LTWDFVNS
+2064 
-2072 IYSIKYPNILTLVD
+2072 
-2086 LVLTLPASSAEAE
+2086 
-2099 RGFSQMKLTKSQM
+2099 
-2112 HFKIKPESMTDLLI
+2112 
-2126 IQLNS
+2126 
-2131 PDINKF
+2131 
-2137 DPKKA
+2137 
-2142 IQLWNTSWQRI
+2142 
-2153 TPPPTDHMIAQSDC
+2153 
-2167 SSSSDSL
+2167 
-2174 YESD
+2174 